1 MRRKATGRLGIRF
14 EGFEGLDE
22 ARALALAAESAGAS
36 SIWMTQHLGGRDAPT
51 LATIIASGTQRIRV
65 VPSNLSPF
73 IAHPTTVAM
82 MLATLSEFAPG
93 RVAASIGIGNPLD
106 LSQSGAIVEDAEDAV
121 CDFVGALDR
130 LFARTPVEFEGRT
143 FRLNGAKLNVAAGV
157 ATQVATPIYIT
168 CLEPKMARRAGATS
182 ASLQLSA
189 GFSPAF
195 AGACVEA
202 FDGGASQAGIDASGR
217 PRACFAYFG
226 TDERESFEGVRRKLA
241 YLFRNRLMAENIRL
255 SGLPIDQPAIIECIA
270 RRDLDAATALV
281 PDAAVEAFAVTGS
294 VTSCVATVRRF
305 FDAGIDE
312 MLINVGSTDA
322 ERKAAFELIA
332 AVNGPTA

>member
-1 MRRKATGRLGIRF
+1 MSMRPKRLGIRF
-14 EGFEGLDE
+14 EGFEGLAE
-22 ARALALAAESAGAS
+22 ARALAVAAEAAGAS

-106 LSQSGAIVEDAEDAV
+106 LSQSGAVVEDAEDAV

-130 LFARTPVEFEGRT
+130 LFERKPVELAGRT
-143 FRLNGAKLNVAAGV
+143 FRLGGAKLNVAAGV
-157 ATQVATPIYIT
+157 AIPIHVT

-202 FDGGASQAGIDASGR
+202 FDGGASGAGIDASGR

-255 SGLPIDQPAIIECIA
+255 SGLPIDQAAIIDCIA
-270 RRDLDAATALV
+270 RRDLDAATKLV

-294 VTSCVATVRRF
+294 LSTCVATVRRF

-312 MLINVGSTDA
+312 MLINVGSTEA

-332 AVNGPTA
+332 AVNGAAVR

>member
-1 MRRKATGRLGIRF
+1 MNMRRKASGRLGIRF

-22 ARALALAAESAGAS
+22 ARALAVAAEASGAS

-51 LATIIASGTQRIRV
+51 LATIIASGTRRIRV

-106 LSQSGAIVEDAEDAV
+106 LSQSGAVVEDAEDAV

-130 LFARTPVEFEGRT
+130 LFARQPVEFAGRT
-143 FRLNGAKLNVAAGV
+143 FRLDGAKLNVAAGV
-157 ATQVATPIYIT
+157 AIPVYVT

-202 FDGGASQAGIDASGR
+202 FEGGASGAGIDASGR

-226 TDERESFEGVRRKLA
+226 TDEGESFEGVRRKLA

-255 SGLPIDQPAIIECIA
+255 SGLPIDQPAIIDCIA
-270 RRDLDAATALV
+270 RRDLDAATRLV

-294 VTSCVATVRRF
+294 LSTCVATVRRF
-305 FDAGIDE
+305 FDVGIDE
-312 MLINVGSTDA
+312 MLINVGSTEA
-322 ERKAAFELIA
+322 ERRAAFELIA
-332 AVNGPTA
+332 AVSGAEA